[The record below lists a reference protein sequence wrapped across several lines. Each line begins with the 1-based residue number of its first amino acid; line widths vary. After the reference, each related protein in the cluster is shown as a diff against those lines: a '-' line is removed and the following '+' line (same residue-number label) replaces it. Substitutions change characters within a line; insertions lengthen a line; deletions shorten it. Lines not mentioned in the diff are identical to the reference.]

1 MQFSET
7 AQELARPT
15 CRGCGAALVQTFVDL
30 GLSPLAN
37 SYVAP
42 DKVQQ
47 PESFYPLHVYVCDR
61 CFLVQLPAAAAPAEI
76 FQDYAYFSSYS
87 VSWVKHAE
95 AYVQTMLAER
105 PWSRESLVVEI
116 ASNDGYLLQFFKQQ
130 SIDVLG
136 IEPAANVARVAE
148 AAGIPS
154 WVTFF
159 GRATAHELACQ
170 GRTADLLVANNVL
183 AHVPDLHDFVAGI
196 AIALKPAGLA
206 TFEFP
211 HLLRLMEET
220 QFDTIYHE
228 HFSYFSLLAV
238 EPVFRSHDLAVVDVE
253 ELPTHGGSLRLHVRH
268 AGADATPGRRV
279 AELTERE
286 VAAGLGAV
294 DTYRRF
300 GERVRE
306 VKAELLECLIALRRR
321 GATIVGY
328 GAPAKG
334 NTLLNYCGVRG
345 DFLEYTVDRSP
356 HKQGHYLPG
365 SRVPIYAPEHIA
377 ATKPDYVLILPWNL
391 RDEIMEQMAV
401 IRSWGGR
408 FIVPV
413 PRVEIC

>member
-1 MQFSET
+1 MQLT
-7 AQELARPT
+7 DPGQNVTPLT
-15 CRGCGAALVQTFVDL
+15 CRGCGIALVQSFVDL

-37 SYVAP
+37 SFVAP
-42 DKVQQ
+42 DKVRA
-47 PESFYPLHVYVCDR
+47 PETFYPLHAYVCDR
-61 CFLVQLPAAAAPAEI
+61 CFLVQLPVAAAPTEI

-87 VSWVKHAE
+87 ASWVKHAE
-95 AYVQTMLAER
+95 AYVQKMLAER
-105 PWSRESLVVEI
+105 TWSRDSLVIEV
-116 ASNDGYLLQFFKQQ
+116 ASNDGYLLQFFKREA
-130 SIDVLG
+130 IEVLG
-136 IEPAANVARVAE
+136 IEPAGNVAAAAQ
-148 AAGIPS
+148 AAGIPT

-159 GRATAHELACQ
+159 GRAAADELVRQ
-170 GRTADLLVANNVL
+170 GRKADLLIANNVL

-196 AIALKPAGLA
+196 AAVLKAGGLA
-206 TFEFP
+206 TLEFP
-211 HLLRLMEET
+211 HLLCLMQET

-253 ELPTHGGSLRLHVRH
+253 ELPTHGGSLRLHVR
-268 AGADATPGRRV
+268 AAERAMPGRRV
-279 AELTERE
+279 TDLRQRE
-286 VAAGLGAV
+286 TAAGLGSL

-300 GERVRE
+300 GDRVRE
-306 VKAELLECLIALRRR
+306 VKAELLECLIALRRQ
-321 GATIVGY
+321 GARIVGY

-356 HKQGHYLPG
+356 HKQGQFLPG
-365 SRVPIYAPEHIA
+365 SRLPIYPPEHIVT
-377 ATKPDYVLILPWNL
+377 TKPDYVLILPWNL

>member
-1 MQFSET
+1 
-7 AQELARPT
+7 
-15 CRGCGAALVQTFVDL
+15 VDL

-42 DKVQQ
+42 DKVQA
-47 PESFYPLHVYVCDR
+47 PETFYPLHAYVCDR
-61 CFLVQLPAAAAPAEI
+61 CFLVQLPVAAAPTEI

-87 VSWVKHAE
+87 ASWVKHAE
-95 AYVQTMLAER
+95 AYVQKMLAER
-105 PWSRESLVVEI
+105 TWGRDSLVIEV
-116 ASNDGYLLQFFKQQ
+116 ASNDGYLLQFFKRET
-130 SIDVLG
+130 IDVLG
-136 IEPAANVARVAE
+136 IEPAVNVAAAAE
-148 AAGIPS
+148 AAGIPT

-159 GRATAHELACQ
+159 GRAAADELVRQ
-170 GRTADLLVANNVL
+170 GRTADLLIANNVL

-196 AIALKPAGLA
+196 ATTLKPDGLA
-206 TFEFP
+206 TLEFP
-211 HLLRLMEET
+211 HLLRLMQET

-238 EPVFRSHDLAVVDVE
+238 EPVFRSHGLAVVDVE
-253 ELPTHGGSLRLHVRH
+253 ALLTHGGSLRLHVRH
-268 AGADATPGRRV
+268 AATDGTPGRRV
-279 AELTERE
+279 VELRE
-286 VAAGLGAV
+286 SETAAGLGSLDA
-294 DTYRRF
+294 YRRF
-300 GERVRE
+300 GDRVRE
-306 VKAELLECLIALRRR
+306 VKAELLECLIGLRRR

-356 HKQGHYLPG
+356 HKQGQFLPG
-365 SRVPIYAPEHIA
+365 SRLPIHAPEHIA